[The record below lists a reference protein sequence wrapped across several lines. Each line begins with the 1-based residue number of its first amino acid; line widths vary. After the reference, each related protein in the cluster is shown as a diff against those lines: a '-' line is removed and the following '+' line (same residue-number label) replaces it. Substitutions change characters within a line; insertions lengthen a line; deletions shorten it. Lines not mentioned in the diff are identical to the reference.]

1 MVLAS
6 PKQAGEHLTHKYH
19 NLMNMKYSVTALAI
33 GAMMLASCDTMNNAA
48 YAPHNSVGVATQSFP
63 ATVIAARNVTIDSS
77 DTSRNVGTGLGAVIG
92 AGAGQLL
99 GKGKGRAASTLGFA
113 AAGALAGRALGDL
126 NTTEGQTL
134 TVQVNG
140 GKQTYTV
147 TQPIYKQYGPI
158 PVGAQGTFELGG
170 SNSRFVPYGM

>member
-6 PKQAGEHLTHKYH
+6 PKQAGEHFNHKYH

-33 GAMMLASCDTMNNAA
+33 GAMMLASCDTMNNANYVA
-48 YAPHNSVGVATQSFP
+48 HNQAGVAQQSFP
-63 ATVIAARNVTIDSS
+63 ATVIAAQNTTIDSS
-77 DTSRNVGTGLGAVIG
+77 DSSRNLGTGMGALVG

-126 NTTEGQTL
+126 NTNSGQTL
-134 TVQVNG
+134 TVQVDGTN
-140 GKQTYTV
+140 QMYTV

-158 PVGAQGTFELGG
+158 PVGARGIFHYGG
-170 SNSRFVPYGM
+170 NNSRFVPSGL